1 MTQINSKSPFHE
13 GERAIQSSLGVRDRM
28 EKFGQMVIRDHM
40 PEQHRDFYTKL
51 PYLIVGHADKDGNP
65 WASILFKE
73 QELIHSPDDKHII
86 INTNP
91 VAGEPLDKTLKHSAQ
106 AGLQTKLG
114 ILGIELKTRRRNRL
128 AVHITD
134 YSDQKMICKVDQ
146 AFGNCPK
153 YIQAREFTFA
163 KVNNQPLM
171 PYDFTSLDL
180 QAITLIE
187 NSDTFFIASYLNGDI
202 GDANKGVDVSHR
214 GGNPGFVKVNNNI
227 LTIPD
232 YQGNNHFNTLGNI
245 LVNPIAGLLF
255 IDFVSGNILML
266 TGKAQIIWDSDEIK
280 EYDGAQRLLKFTL
293 IKGVTIKHALP
304 FKWGTAELSRFL

>member
-1 MTQINSKSPFHE
+1 MINNNLKSPFHK
-13 GERAIQSSLGVRDRM
+13 GERAIQSKLGVRDKM
-28 EKFGQMVIRDHM
+28 ERFGKMVIRDHM
-40 PEQHRDFYTKL
+40 PEQHREFYTKL

-65 WASILFKE
+65 WASILFKK
-73 QELIHSPDDKHII
+73 QELVYSLDDKHII

-91 VAGEPLDKTLKHSAQ
+91 IDGDPLQNTLINRAKK
-106 AGLQTKLG
+106 GILTKLG
-114 ILGIELKTRRRNRL
+114 ILGIELNTRRRNRL
-128 AVHITD
+128 AVHVTD
-134 YSDQKMICKVDQ
+134 YSDQEIKCKVDQ

-163 KVNNQPLM
+163 EVNTQPLF
-171 PYDFTSLDL
+171 PQNITSLDL
-180 QAITLIE
+180 QAINLIE

-245 LVNPIAGLLF
+245 LENPIAGLLF
-255 IDFVSGNILML
+255 IDFISGNILML

-280 EYDGAQRLLKFTL
+280 EYDGAQRLLKFTIINGVI
-293 IKGVTIKHALP
+293 IKQALP
-304 FKWGTAELSRFL
+304 FKWGTAEFSRFL

>member
-1 MTQINSKSPFHE
+1 MINNNSKSPFHK
-13 GERAIQSSLGVRDRM
+13 GERAIQSKLGVRDRM
-28 EKFGQMVIRDHM
+28 EKFGKMVIRDHM
-40 PEQHRDFYTKL
+40 PEQHREFYTKL

-65 WASILFKE
+65 WASILFKK
-73 QELIHSPDDKHII
+73 QELVYSSDDKHII

-91 VAGEPLDKTLKHSAQ
+91 IDGDPLQNTLINRAKK
-106 AGLQTKLG
+106 GIPTKLG
-114 ILGIELKTRRRNRL
+114 ILGIELNTRRRNRL
-128 AVHITD
+128 AVHVTD
-134 YSDQKMICKVDQ
+134 YSDHKIRCKVDQ

-153 YIQAREFTFA
+153 YIQSRELTFA
-163 KVNNQPLM
+163 EVNNQRLIPHNL
-171 PYDFTSLDL
+171 TSLDF
-180 QAITLIE
+180 QAINLIE

-202 GDANKGVDVSHR
+202 SDANKGVDVSHR

-245 LVNPIAGLLF
+245 LENPLAGLLF
-255 IDFVSGNILML
+255 IDFISGNILML
-266 TGKAQIIWDSDEIK
+266 TGKAQIIWGSDEIK

-293 IKGVTIKHALP
+293 IKGVTIKKALP

>member
-1 MTQINSKSPFHE
+1 MINNNSKSPFHK
-13 GERAIQSSLGVRDRM
+13 GERAIQSKLGVRDRM
-28 EKFGQMVIRDHM
+28 EKFGKMVIRDHM
-40 PEQHRDFYTKL
+40 PEQHREFYTKL
-51 PYLIVGHADKDGNP
+51 PYLIVGHADKDGKP
-65 WASILFKE
+65 WASILFKK
-73 QELIHSPDDKHII
+73 QELIYSPDDKHIT

-91 VAGEPLDKTLKHSAQ
+91 IEGDPLQKTLKNRANQ
-106 AGLQTKLG
+106 GIQTKLG

-128 AVHITD
+128 SVHVTE
-134 YSDQKMICKVDQ
+134 YSDHKIICKVDQ

-163 KVNNQPLM
+163 KVINQPLM
-171 PYDFTSLDL
+171 PHKSTSLDL
-180 QAITLIE
+180 QATKLIK
-187 NSDTFFIASYLNGDI
+187 NSDTFFIASYINGNI

-245 LVNPIAGLLF
+245 LENPIAGLLF
-255 IDFVSGNILML
+255 IDYASGNILML
-266 TGKAQIIWDSDEIK
+266 TGKAEIIWDSDEIK

-293 IKGVTIKHALP
+293 IKAVTIKQALP